1 MKFIPINNNYA
12 VNPDNVT
19 TINTTLKFGAE
30 LVPMAGERHA
40 NWLNVT
46 MRNAEWQSSEFM
58 SIADVTALRD
68 NLVAS
73 RTSVAV
79 PCKVD
84 GVPL

>member
-1 MKFIPINNNYA
+1 MKFIQINNNYA

-19 TINTTLKFGAE
+19 AIKTTLKFGAE
-30 LVPMAGERHA
+30 LVPMAGEKHA
-40 NWLNVT
+40 HWLNVT

-73 RTSVAV
+73 RTGAALS
-79 PCKVD
+79 CEVD
-84 GVPL
+84 GVLL